1 MSQAVKVDGLKPL
14 VAALKGPAFRDVNKE
29 LRKHARLIAND
40 MAPLV
45 AAAVRKS
52 HAPQAAAMSATVR
65 PHSDRVPVVVV
76 GKTNPRFS
84 SGFSRRGS
92 NSRARRGALAR
103 GVVSGPAGGKRST
116 RANEN
121 YYRIRRDP
129 SWGPLG
135 DAIDGPI
142 LRDAE
147 VAYLK
152 LYIAALKAHGFDA
165 KAH

>member
-1 MSQAVKVDGLKPL
+1 MQGLKEL
-14 VAALKGPAFRDVNKE
+14 VQALKGPAFKDVNKE
-29 LRKHARLIAND
+29 LRAGARLIAAD
-40 MAPLV
+40 IAPRVAKAV
-45 AAAVRKS
+45 AAS
-52 HAPQAAAMSATVR
+52 GAPQAAAMSKTVR

-76 GKTNPRFS
+76 GKTNPRFR
-84 SGFSRRGS
+84 SGFARRGS
-92 NSRARRGALAR
+92 DSRRRRGALAL

-135 DAIDGPI
+135 AALAGPI
-142 LRDAE
+142 LADVE

-152 LYIAALKAHGFDA
+152 LYIGVLKAHGLDA
-165 KAH
+165 SR